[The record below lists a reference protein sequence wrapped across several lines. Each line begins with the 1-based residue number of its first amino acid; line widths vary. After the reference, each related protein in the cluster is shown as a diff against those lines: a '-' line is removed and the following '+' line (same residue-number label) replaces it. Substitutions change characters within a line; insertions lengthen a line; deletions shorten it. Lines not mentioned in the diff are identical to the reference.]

1 MTVSWNERKSSC
13 LSARETEVFYAVL
26 LLWTIILLVMSF
38 YRLASAYILLI
49 LVIFPLIVRVL
60 IFDNFIAAKMANQN
74 VIEKSVLINIIA
86 SLIPVKFCT
95 YLLICGF
102 DVLLPI
108 MSRSG
113 TETPPDLF
121 IAVLCASA
129 VVTLTSYMVSIFLV
143 QYSYSTC
150 RLKNK

>member
-1 MTVSWNERKSSC
+1 M
-13 LSARETEVFYAVL
+13 FYAVL

-60 IFDNFIAAKMANQN
+60 IFNNFIAAKMANQN
-74 VIEKSVLINIIA
+74 FIEKSVLINIIA
-86 SLIPVKFCT
+86 SLIPVKFCA

-113 TETPPDLF
+113 TDTPPDLF

-129 VVTLTSYMVSIFLV
+129 VVTLTSYMVSIYIIFSTV
-143 QYSYSTC
+143 QLQHLS
-150 RLKNK
+150 RV

>member
-1 MTVSWNERKSSC
+1 M
-13 LSARETEVFYAVL
+13 
-26 LLWTIILLVMSF
+26 
-38 YRLASAYILLI
+38 
-49 LVIFPLIVRVL
+49 IFPLIVRVL
-60 IFDNFIAAKMANQN
+60 IFDNFIAAKIVNQN
-74 VIEKSVLINIIA
+74 FIEKSVLINIIA

-95 YLLICGF
+95 YLFICGF

-129 VVTLTSYMVSIFLV
+129 VVTLSSYMVSIIYIFLV

-150 RLKNK
+150 YLKNK

>member
-60 IFDNFIAAKMANQN
+60 IFDNFVAAKMANQN
-74 VIEKSVLINIIA
+74 FIEKSVLINIIA
-86 SLIPVKFCT
+86 SLIPVKFCS

-113 TETPPDLF
+113 TDTPPDLF
-121 IAVLCASA
+121 IAVLCAAA
-129 VVTLTSYMVSIFLV
+129 VVTLTSYMVSIYLV
-143 QYSYSTC
+143 KS
-150 RLKNK
+150 N

>member
-1 MTVSWNERKSSC
+1 
-13 LSARETEVFYAVL
+13 
-26 LLWTIILLVMSF
+26 MSF

-60 IFDNFIAAKMANQN
+60 IFDNFIATKIANQN
-74 VIEKSVLINIIA
+74 FIEKSVLINIIA